1 LRKLDYQA
9 LGFRSGLEV
18 HYQLLTDRK
27 LFCRCPAGRYSLRYD
42 AELLRHMRPTLSEL
56 GEYDGTAL
64 MEFKTRK
71 EVVYQ
76 VRNDTVCTYEM
87 DDTPPFPPDPETID
101 IVLEMALLFRSSIV
115 GEIHI
120 TRKQYLDGSIP
131 TGFQRTAII
140 GVEGEIPLADRTV
153 PVVQVSI
160 EEDSCREVR
169 DEGHRITFRT
179 DRLGMPLFEV
189 VTYPEM
195 RTPGEVAEVGWR
207 IGQILRS
214 TGKVRRGIGSV
225 RQDVNVSID
234 GAPRI
239 EIKGVPR
246 VRAFVSLTHNEALRQ
261 KGLLEI
267 REELKRRGIGAE
279 DISAHAAPAPAAS
292 LDHPTLRKA
301 RAEGRAVWAV
311 RVPRFAG
318 ILDRSLQEG
327 PGGESVPFLR
337 DVAGRVRV
345 IACLDQPPVLFCRE
359 ASDPRHPERLS
370 LSVWDA
376 AAEVTGADSAD
387 ALLIVWGPE
396 EDVKTA
402 VREIE
407 TRCREAAVGI
417 PMETRQALKD
427 GTTDFERVLPGPDR
441 MYPDTD
447 LPLIPVEEERIAR
460 IEAALPE
467 PPWEREA
474 RYRAWGLPPDVIEAL
489 AFSTRGNLL
498 DRIVEETGV
507 SPLLAGITLVH
518 DWKALAAGGGGEGA
532 GGGADL
538 TTCGD
543 EQWVDLFRAYRDG
556 RFGRE
561 AIPSLLERLA
571 GSPGLTADAALNGAG
586 LSPLTDEEMWETI
599 DEVIA
604 SHGKAPMHNPADEN
618 RVAYLMGFVMKRVRG
633 RREGREIRAMLEARW
648 EAARP
653 AGAST

>member
-1 LRKLDYQA
+1 
-9 LGFRSGLEV
+9 
-18 HYQLLTDRK
+18 
-27 LFCRCPAGRYSLRYD
+27 
-42 AELLRHMRPTLSEL
+42 MRPTLSEL

-586 LSPLTDEEMWETI
+586 LSPLTDEGMWETI

>member
-1 LRKLDYQA
+1 MRKLDYEA

-18 HYQLLTDRK
+18 HCQLLTDRK
-27 LFCRCPAGRYSLRYD
+27 LFCRCPAGRYSSHYD

-153 PVVQVSI
+153 PVVQVSV

-169 DEGHRITFRT
+169 DEGHRITFRA

-246 VRAFVSLTHNEALRQ
+246 VRAFAPLTHNEALRQ

-267 REELKRRGIGAE
+267 REELKRRGVGAE
-279 DISAHAAPAPAAS
+279 DISAHAAPVPAAS
-292 LDHPTLRKA
+292 LDHPGLRKA

-337 DVAGRVRV
+337 DMAGRVRV

-370 LSVWDA
+370 LSVWEA
-376 AAEVTGADSAD
+376 AAEVTGAESAD
-387 ALLIVWGPE
+387 ALLMVWGPE

-417 PMETRQALKD
+417 PRETRQALKD
-427 GTTDFERVLPGPDR
+427 GTTDFERILPGPDR

-507 SPLLAGITLVH
+507 PPLLAGITLVH
-518 DWKALAAGGGGEGA
+518 DWKALTA
-532 GGGADL
+532 GGADL

-543 EQWVDLFRAYRDG
+543 EQWMDLFRAYRDG

-561 AIPSLLERLA
+561 AIPRLLERLA

-586 LSPLTDEEMWETI
+586 LSPLTDEEMRETI

-604 SHGKAPMHNPADEN
+604 SQGEAPMHNPADEN

-633 RREGREIRAMLEARW
+633 RREGREVRAMLEARW
-648 EAARP
+648 EAARAADP
-653 AGAST
+653 IT

>member
-1 LRKLDYQA
+1 MRKLDYEA

-18 HYQLLTDRK
+18 HYQLLTERK
-27 LFCRCPAGRYSLRYD
+27 LFCRCPAGRYSPRYD

-101 IVLEMALLFRSSIV
+101 IVLEMALLFHSSIV

-169 DEGHRITFRT
+169 GRGPPDHVPHGPAGHAPVRGGHLPG
-179 DRLGMPLFEV
+179 DAD
-189 VTYPEM
+189 
-195 RTPGEVAEVGWR
+195 PGEVAEVGWR

-246 VRAFVSLTHNEALRQ
+246 VRAFVPLTHNEALRQ

-267 REELKRRGIGAE
+267 REELKRRGIEAE
-279 DISAHAAPAPAAS
+279 DISARAAPLPAAS
-292 LDHPTLRKA
+292 LDHPSLRKA

-345 IACLDQPPVLFCRE
+345 IACLDRPPVLFCRE

-370 LSVWDA
+370 LSVWEA

-387 ALLIVWGPE
+387 ALLVVWGPE

-407 TRCREAAVGI
+407 TRCGR
-417 PMETRQALKD
+417 R
-427 GTTDFERVLPGPDR
+427 
-441 MYPDTD
+441 
-447 LPLIPVEEERIAR
+447 
-460 IEAALPE
+460 
-467 PPWEREA
+467 PWE
-474 RYRAWGLPPDVIEAL
+474 
-489 AFSTRGNLL
+489 S
-498 DRIVEETGV
+498 
-507 SPLLAGITLVH
+507 
-518 DWKALAAGGGGEGA
+518 
-532 GGGADL
+532 
-538 TTCGD
+538 
-543 EQWVDLFRAYRDG
+543 Q
-556 RFGRE
+556 
-561 AIPSLLERLA
+561 
-571 GSPGLTADAALNGAG
+571 
-586 LSPLTDEEMWETI
+586 
-599 DEVIA
+599 
-604 SHGKAPMHNPADEN
+604 
-618 RVAYLMGFVMKRVRG
+618 G
-633 RREGREIRAMLEARW
+633 RRAR
-648 EAARP
+648 R
-653 AGAST
+653 